1 MEHPVL
7 RIPFCCLH
15 PCRTADL
22 MTCLLSGETLVRVRV
37 RVRDRVRVSVR
48 VRVRVRNMVS
58 LTLTLTHP
66 RPHPHLRLGDGAKL
80 DYLSAWWSVVAP
92 HVGVRGGA
100 ARFAAQLKPRS

>member
-1 MEHPVL
+1 MEHPLL

-22 MTCLLSGETLVRVRV
+22 MSCLLSGETLGRVRVRV
-37 RVRDRVRVSVR
+37 RVRVW
-48 VRVRVRNMVS
+48 VRVRVRNRVS

-66 RPHPHLRLGDGAKL
+66 CPHPRPHLGDDAKL

-92 HVGVRGGA
+92 HVGVCGGA
-100 ARFAAQLKPRS
+100 ARFAAQLNR